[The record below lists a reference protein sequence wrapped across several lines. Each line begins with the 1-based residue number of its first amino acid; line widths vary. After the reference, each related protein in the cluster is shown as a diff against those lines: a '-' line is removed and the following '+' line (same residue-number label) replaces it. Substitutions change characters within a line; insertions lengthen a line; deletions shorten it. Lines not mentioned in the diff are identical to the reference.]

1 MQLKTL
7 IYLNLTGH
15 S

>member
-7 IYLNLTGH
+7 IAYNRKWK
-15 S
+15 